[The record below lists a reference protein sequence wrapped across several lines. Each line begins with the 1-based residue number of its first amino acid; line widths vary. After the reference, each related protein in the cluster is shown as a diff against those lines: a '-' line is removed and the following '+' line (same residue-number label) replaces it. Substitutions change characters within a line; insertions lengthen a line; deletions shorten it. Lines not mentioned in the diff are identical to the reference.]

1 MIFHTIF
8 MNIYL
13 DEKTNTYTCTV
24 INKKTNQECY
34 NSVSEFDAGKP

>member
-24 INKKTNQECY
+24 TNKKT